1 MPETC
6 TCGAQLPPDSLFC
19 HKCGKPQRE
28 IAEPEV
34 LAPAIPAPIAGA
46 PVAPLVT
53 APHFVMP
60 VSFRNPVALRISLF
74 VGVAAM
80 FFSFLPIVN
89 FLAAGFFAVFFY
101 RRKTHN
107 LLNVGAGL
115 HLGWITGL
123 IMFTMWGVLFMAEG
137 LSGKL
142 TGIFQEQIKNLPS
155 ANDPYLQQVAQFM
168 ASGPGLLI
176 VLAIGFVFITCLSM
190 AGGALA
196 CYRRGRASSRR

>member
-34 LAPAIPAPIAGA
+34 LKPVILAPVTGAPAPAFA
-46 PVAPLVT
+46 T
-53 APHFVMP
+53 APRFAMP
-60 VSFRNPVALRISLF
+60 VSFKNPVAVRISLL
-74 VGVAAM
+74 VGLVAM

-89 FLAAGFFAVFFY
+89 WLAAGFFAVIFY

-123 IMFTMWGVLFMAEG
+123 VMFTMWGVLLMAEG

-142 TGIFQEQIKNLPS
+142 TGVVQEQIKSLPA
-155 ANDPYLQQVAQFM
+155 ANDPYFQQVAQFM
-168 ASGPGLLI
+168 ASGPGLVI
-176 VLAIGFVFITCLSM
+176 VLAIGFVLITALSM
-190 AGGALA
+190 AGGALGA
-196 CYRRGRASSRR
+196 KIVGRD

>member
-6 TCGAQLPPDSLFC
+6 TCGAQLPPDALFC

-28 IAEPEV
+28 ILATEVVAAGEPV
-34 LAPAIPAPIAGA
+34 PLTATPPPAFTAAPPRFA
-46 PVAPLVT
+46 
-53 APHFVMP
+53 MP
-60 VSFRNPVALRISLF
+60 VGFRNPVALRIALF

-80 FFSFLPIVN
+80 FLSSFLPVVSW
-89 FLAAGFFAVFFY
+89 LAAGFFAVFFY

-123 IMFTMWGVLFMAEG
+123 VMFTMWGVFFMALS

-142 TGIFQEQIKNLPS
+142 TTLFQEQLKNLPS
-155 ANDPYLQQVAQFM
+155 SSDPYFQQMAQFM
-168 ASGPGLLI
+168 GSGPGLMV
-176 VLAIGFVFITCLSM
+176 VLAVGFVLITCLSM
-190 AGGALA
+190 AGGALGA
-196 CYRRGRASSRR
+196 KMVGRD

>member
-19 HKCGKPQRE
+19 HKCGRAQRE
-28 IAEPEV
+28 LLTPDT
-34 LAPAIPAPIAGA
+34 PAVAFSA
-46 PVAPLVT
+46 PVAITPPPAFAT
-53 APHFVMP
+53 APPRFAMP
-60 VSFRNPVALRISLF
+60 VSFRNPVAVRISLF

-123 IMFTMWGVLFMAEG
+123 VMFTLWGVLLMAEG

-142 TGIFQEQIKNLPS
+142 TGVVQEQIKNLPA
-155 ANDPYLQQVAQFM
+155 ANDPYLQQMAQFM
-168 ASGPGLLI
+168 ASGPGLVI
-176 VLAIGFVFITCLSM
+176 VLAIGFVFITSLSM
-190 AGGALA
+190 AGGALGGKIF
-196 CYRRGRASSRR
+196 GRD